1 MGSVVEPI
9 SLSRLALILIPVA
22 AVVFIQWRWS
32 ISPRSTLQG
41 IVRMLAQLL
50 AVGYVLVFL
59 FETDS
64 PILVSL
70 VLFVMIS
77 AASGIA
83 LRPLESS
90 GYRLYLISFSAIVLG
105 GLPVLYLAT
114 QWVIGVD
121 PWYEPRRVLFE
132 DDGAGRCACSFGLV
146 GFVLVLD
153 DSRVLH
159 LWSRVV
165 ELETGLVKP
174 TFRLVVLFEKTKAS
188 VFELG

>member
-83 LRPLESS
+83 LRRLSHRGIVFTLYPFPRSS
-90 GYRLYLISFSAIVLG
+90 SAACRFSTWRHNG
-105 GLPVLYLAT
+105 
-114 QWVIGVD
+114 
-121 PWYEPRRVLFE
+121 
-132 DDGAGRCACSFGLV
+132 
-146 GFVLVLD
+146 
-153 DSRVLH
+153 
-159 LWSRVV
+159 
-165 ELETGLVKP
+165 
-174 TFRLVVLFEKTKAS
+174 
-188 VFELG
+188 